1 MSVPVYELADS
12 RAATD
17 ALLEILRNGRWRPGA
32 VGCFLRMAAHRSL
45 RQATRHPCA
54 FVQAGALHGLLFTPA
69 RGPGARTWVAT
80 SWTLTVLH
88 LGLLEKRDQL
98 SGADVITILRGN
110 LPATALGGAA
120 GRACWRSPSTWPTA
134 AWPAA
139 RAPCPRSVTTP
150 TPSPTPPSGPGSYC
164 GTTPAVWCGPRRS
177 RHGSCPWLRS
187 PPSVSVA
194 AGCPTGPGRRCCVRP
209 PRCRPWSPCGTF
221 CAAVPELPRPLT
233 DPPSARRRPAGTGNA
248 DGARREAERAGMPA
262 QRVRSAARRP
272 TARRAVCPS
281 GIRSRCR

>member
-54 FVQAGALHGLLFTPA
+54 FAQAGALHGLLFTPA

-98 SGADVITILRGN
+98 SGADVITLLRGN
-110 LPATALGGAA
+110 LPATGLGGSRWSGLLAIALDVADGRLARRQGTVSPFGDYADSLADAA
-120 GRACWRSPSTWPTA
+120 FWTWLVLRHEPSRVVRAAALA
-134 AWPAA
+134 AWIVPVAAVTAVGIRRGRMPDRPRPALLRPAA
-139 RAPCPRSVTTP
+139 AMQ
-150 TPSPTPPSGPGSYC
+150 
-164 GTTPAVWCGPRRS
+164 AVVAVRHVLRR
-177 RHGSCPWLRS
+177 
-187 PPSVSVA
+187 
-194 AGCPTGPGRRCCVRP
+194 
-209 PRCRPWSPCGTF
+209 
-221 CAAVPELPRPLT
+221 
-233 DPPSARRRPAGTGNA
+233 
-248 DGARREAERAGMPA
+248 GAR
-262 QRVRSAARRP
+262 AATSP
-272 TARRAVCPS
+272 D
-281 GIRSRCR
+281 